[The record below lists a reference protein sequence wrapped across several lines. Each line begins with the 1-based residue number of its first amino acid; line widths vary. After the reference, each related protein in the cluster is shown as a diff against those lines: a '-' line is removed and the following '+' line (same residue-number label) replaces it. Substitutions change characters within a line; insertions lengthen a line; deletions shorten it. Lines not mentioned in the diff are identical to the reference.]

1 MKRAIKNVDMEQI
14 QRILENRKAPVDR
27 INQEIEKQRTSAKEL
42 SEITSID
49 LDRIK
54 PFLQGQRAHPDVY
67 YVAAVCKCLGLS
79 LDELFLGACN
89 DDETE
94 NEQVKQLRQDLLAE
108 KDKWIEKYKEDLTEA
123 KAEIKALKKEKRR
136 ANRFAG
142 GFGVTAVILA
152 AVVLKY
158 VKIDTSHL
166 NIGFVRDPLMV
177 PLAITVSAIILA
189 ASVLAI
195 VMFVLMLRNEKN
207 RCD

>member
-14 QRILENRKAPVDR
+14 QRILENRKAPVDT
-27 INQEIEKQRTSAKEL
+27 INREIEKQRTSAKEL
-42 SEITSID
+42 SEITGID

-79 LDELFLGACN
+79 LDELFMEAHE
-89 DDETE
+89 DEHE
-94 NEQVKQLRQDLLAE
+94 SEIVKQLRQDLLAE
-108 KDKWIEKYKEDLTEA
+108 KDKWIERYKEDLAEA
-123 KAEIKALKKEKRR
+123 KAERKALEKEKRR

-142 GFGVTAVILA
+142 GFGVAAVILA

-166 NIGFVRDPLMV
+166 HIGFVRDPLMV

-195 VMFVLMLRNEKN
+195 VLFVMMLRNEKN